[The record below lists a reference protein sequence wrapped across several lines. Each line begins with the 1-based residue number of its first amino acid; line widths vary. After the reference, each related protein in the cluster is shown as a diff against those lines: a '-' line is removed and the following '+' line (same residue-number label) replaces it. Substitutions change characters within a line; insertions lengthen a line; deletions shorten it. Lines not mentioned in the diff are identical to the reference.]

1 MNSSSSPHRRS
12 PTSSTSP
19 SNLGI
24 EIVSPRLTYARALL
38 VLTRSRC
45 FRARSRA
52 MPPPA
57 CCCSPRDARTCLC
70 AAPPSAHTSS
80 SPAEPSHG
88 RPVVD
93 HSPERRRTPPP
104 PPPRCCSRRQPSP
117 GHRSSNRAHLQ
128 VALVPLMLPRP
139 SLAAGMASP
148 CQNRAP

>member
-1 MNSSSSPHRRS
+1 MNGSSAPHHRS
-12 PTSSTSP
+12 PISGPSP

-24 EIVSPRLTYARALL
+24 EIDSPRLTYARALL
-38 VLTRSRC
+38 VLTRSCC

-57 CCCSPRDARTCLC
+57 CCCSPQATRTRLC
-70 AAPPSAHTSS
+70 AAPPSASTPPG
-80 SPAEPSHG
+80 PAEPSHG
-88 RPVVD
+88 RLVVD

-117 GHRSSNRAHLQ
+117 GHPSSNRAHLQ
-128 VALVPLMLPRP
+128 LALIPFMLPHP